1 MKKKYTEIKFCIL
14 MKVRNMKKNKIII
27 CLLLIFVIFIA
38 LIIKIN
44 YFFIIITGLLISFF
58 LALDMNNK
66 KLKFDLEIYFFEVI
80 TTFYLSREKG
90 IGFNLLEDYYYDID
104 KLKLLVIFFIIF
116 GIFYIL
122 IKKKNYL
129 LKLYFIAIFP
139 ISLQEIFY
147 IKYISEKL
155 EFFEIVDMIISSLLI
170 DCWLVGILIFI
181 ISNNNPKWTKTYILL
196 VFFLVIKFKVMHI

>member
-1 MKKKYTEIKFCIL
+1 

-90 IGFNLLEDYYYDID
+90 MGFNLLEDYYADID

-155 EFFEIVDMIISSLLI
+155 EFFEIVDMIIPSLLI

>member
-1 MKKKYTEIKFCIL
+1 

-66 KLKFDLEIYFFEVI
+66 KLKFDLEIFFFEVI

-90 IGFNLLEDYYYDID
+90 MGFNLLEDYYYDID

>member
-1 MKKKYTEIKFCIL
+1 

-90 IGFNLLEDYYYDID
+90 MGFNLLEDYYYDID

>member
-1 MKKKYTEIKFCIL
+1 M
-14 MKVRNMKKNKIII
+14 
-27 CLLLIFVIFIA
+27 LLIFVIFIA

-44 YFFIIITGLLISFF
+44 YFFIIITGLLIFFF

-90 IGFNLLEDYYYDID
+90 MGFNLLEDYYDDID

-129 LKLYFIAIFP
+129 LKLYFIAILPYFYYSCFRVLCQFLLYS
-139 ISLQEIFY
+139 IVTHSYIYLYLYMYIHTYMHMYIYLCILFLILSSIIIF
-147 IKYISEKL
+147 KKN
-155 EFFEIVDMIISSLLI
+155 LI
-170 DCWLVGILIFI
+170 NLYNTI
-181 ISNNNPKWTKTYILL
+181 N
-196 VFFLVIKFKVMHI
+196 FKHNFVVTI

>member
-1 MKKKYTEIKFCIL
+1 LYFNESEKYE
-14 MKVRNMKKNKIII
+14 KNKIII

-44 YFFIIITGLLISFF
+44 YFFIIITGLLIFFF

-90 IGFNLLEDYYYDID
+90 MGFNLLEDYYDDID